1 MKIRRDDNVLILAGK
16 DKGKTGKVLQTFPEI
31 GKVVVEGMNMTTK
44 HLKGSSQ
51 QKGKKI
57 EYPAP
62 INTSNIAL
70 VGKDGKAGRVGYE
83 ITKDGDKVNKHRVV
97 RKAGKSQ
104 TL

>member
-1 MKIRRDDNVLILAGK
+1 MKIRKDDNVQILTGK
-16 DKGKTGKVLQTFPEI
+16 DKGKNGKVLQTFPELNKI
-31 GKVVVEGMNMTTK
+31 VVEGINMTTK
-44 HLKGSSQ
+44 HLKGNSQ

-62 INTSNIAL
+62 INASNVAL
-70 VGKDGKAGRVGYE
+70 VGKDGKAGRAGYE
-83 ITKDGDKVNKHRVV
+83 ITESDGKKNKHRVV